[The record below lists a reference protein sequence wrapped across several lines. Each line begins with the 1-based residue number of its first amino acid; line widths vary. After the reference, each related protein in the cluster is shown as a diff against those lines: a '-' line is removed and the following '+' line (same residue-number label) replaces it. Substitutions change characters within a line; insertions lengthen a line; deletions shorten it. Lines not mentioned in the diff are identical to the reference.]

1 MARNEPSS
9 RQPLQE
15 VYAVALGV
23 ALAIAVEQV
32 IDLDRSGVPVRPLA
46 VLPFIAFVV
55 TGFALYHWAVR
66 FLDLVTAEDDRRQST
81 GAIVTSMI
89 VGATEILLLIAL
101 STLISRPFVF
111 LVSFAGLLAFELL
124 AGSSLLASGAYGRLK
139 EFGKKYLIIHA
150 VCLVLAIIG
159 AAISKLGLTSGT
171 GVMMGIVVVAVG
183 LFRTV
188 AFYRSAFPL
197 LFGR

>member
-1 MARNEPSS
+1 MAPHDSAT

-32 IDLDRSGVPVRPLA
+32 IDLDRPGVPVRPLS
-46 VLPFIAFVV
+46 VLPFVAFVV

-66 FLDLVTAEDDRRQST
+66 FLDLASGGDDRRQST

-101 STLISRPFVF
+101 STLISRPFIF

-124 AGSSLLASGAYGRLK
+124 AGSALLASGAYGRLK
-139 EFGKKYLIIHA
+139 GFGKEYLVIHA
-150 VCLVLAIIG
+150 ACLVLAIAG
-159 AAISKLGLTSGT
+159 AAISELALTSGS
-171 GVMMGIVVVAVG
+171 GVLMGIVAVAVG
-183 LFRTV
+183 LLRTV
-188 AFYRSAFPL
+188 VFYRLAFPL